1 MCLIDLIYSTYSYA
15 FELAG
20 WGLLVGRVVSILSLG
35 GEWDYETLS
44 FPAGKQA
51 SQNPNTEELAL
62 MKLLTLRPGC
72 LEEEIR
78 FNLVSRV
85 LTRSEYMHYNIISP
99 RVL

>member
-62 MKLLTLRPGC
+62 MKLLTLRLGTGTQ
-72 LEEEIR
+72 
-78 FNLVSRV
+78 
-85 LTRSEYMHYNIISP
+85 TRLP
-99 RVL
+99 RRGDSIPFS